1 MSPATNGARAA
12 LAAIHDWPVP
22 HAAAGATWAGA
33 AEPATEG
40 DPDRPF
46 ALASVTKVLSALAVL
61 VGVEEGVVDLDEP
74 AGPAGS
80 TVRHLL
86 AHASGLGPEA
96 GDRNVGAPGTRRAY
110 SNVGFEVLADLVA
123 QRAGLG
129 FDRYLAEAV
138 CEPLAMGSTRL
149 EGSAAHGATSTV
161 ADLLRLAGELL
172 APGRVIHA
180 DTLRLATADAF
191 PDLDGVLPG
200 YGTMSPNSW
209 GLGVELRGSK
219 RPHWTPPEAS
229 PRTFGH
235 FGRAGTMLWVDP
247 DAAVVCVVLTDRE
260 FGPWAATAW
269 PALGSAL
276 LDATDPVLR

>member
-1 MSPATNGARAA
+1 VSSTEPGVQAA
-12 LAAIHDWPVP
+12 LAAIRSWPVP
-22 HAAAGATWAGA
+22 HAAAGAAWAGA
-33 AEPATEG
+33 AEPALEG
-40 DPDRPF
+40 DGDRSF
-46 ALASVTKVLSALAVL
+46 ALASVTKVLSALAAL
-61 VGVEEGVVDLDEP
+61 VAVEEELLDLDEA

-96 GDRNVGAPGTRRAY
+96 GDPVVGSPGARRAY
-110 SNVGFEVLADLVA
+110 SNAGFEVLADLVA
-123 QRAGLG
+123 QRAGIG

-149 EGSAAHGATSTV
+149 EGSAAHGAVSTV

-172 APGRVIHA
+172 GPGRVIHA
-180 DTLRLATADAF
+180 DTLRLATTDAF

-200 YGTMSPNSW
+200 FGTMSPNSW
-209 GLGVELRGSK
+209 GLGLEVRGSK
-219 RPHWTPPEAS
+219 HPHWTPPEAS
-229 PRTFGH
+229 PGTFGH

-247 DAAVVCVVLTDRE
+247 EAAVACVALTDRE

-269 PALGSAL
+269 PALGSA
-276 LDATDPVLR
+276 VLRAAAG

>member
-1 MSPATNGARAA
+1 VSSTESAVQAA
-12 LAAIHDWPVP
+12 LAEVRSWPVP
-22 HAAAGATWAGA
+22 HAAAGAAWAGA
-33 AEPATEG
+33 AEPVLEG
-40 DPDRPF
+40 DGDRPF

-61 VGVEEGVVDLDEP
+61 VAVEEEVVDLDET

-96 GDRNVGAPGTRRAY
+96 GDPVVGAPGTRRAY
-110 SNVGFEVLADLVA
+110 SNAGFEVLADLVA
-123 QRAGLG
+123 QRSGLA

-138 CEPLAMGSTRL
+138 CEPLGMGATRL

-161 ADLLRLAGELL
+161 ADLARLATELL
-172 APGRVIHA
+172 SPGRVLHPE
-180 DTLRLATADAF
+180 TLRAATTAAF

-200 YGTMSPNSW
+200 YGAMSPNPW
-209 GLGVELRGSK
+209 GLGLELRGSK
-219 RPHWTPPEAS
+219 HPHWTPPEAS

-247 DAAVVCVVLTDRE
+247 EAAVACVALTDRE

-269 PALGSAL
+269 PALGSA
-276 LDATDPVLR
+276 VLRAAAG